1 MLSQGETVIL
11 LISTLVWEVHGTHH
25 SNMPITRTTIP
36 KSDKESESYTG
47 VGRTEEGR
55 TKQNDL
61 FSDTSA
67 RAPKVLIEPLN
78 LWYSALREEVVLS
91 FILLHIIRSFMGTSV
106 NYVFST
112 LSTCTSTIFVGL
124 TTQSLFV
131 QLCTCVISPVCVG
144 CAVKGRS
151 RLVRP
156 NNIRGFYS
164 PRHESTSN
172 TIS

>member
-1 MLSQGETVIL
+1 MLSEGRTVIL
-11 LISTLVWEVHGTHH
+11 LILNLVWEDHGTHH

-47 VGRTEEGR
+47 AGVGRTEEGR

-67 RAPKVLIEPLN
+67 RAPPSPDWTFEPLIQC
-78 LWYSALREEVVLS
+78 STVVLS

-106 NYVFST
+106 NYVLST

-131 QLCTCVISPVCVG
+131 QLCTCVISPVLCLCVG
-144 CAVKGRS
+144 CGMCGQGAVTLGS
-151 RLVRP
+151 P
-156 NNIRGFYS
+156 QQYQGFYS
-164 PRHESTSN
+164 ARHVSS
-172 TIS
+172 